1 LLTHNLESG
10 PSLRRRKRLSCNRRA
25 HALPTR
31 MLFRSMTGMI
41 GNSEYSG
48 FHQRPQL
55 FGSTEPLIQLN
66 F

>member
-1 LLTHNLESG
+1 
-10 PSLRRRKRLSCNRRA
+10 
-25 HALPTR
+25 
-31 MLFRSMTGMI
+31 MTGMI